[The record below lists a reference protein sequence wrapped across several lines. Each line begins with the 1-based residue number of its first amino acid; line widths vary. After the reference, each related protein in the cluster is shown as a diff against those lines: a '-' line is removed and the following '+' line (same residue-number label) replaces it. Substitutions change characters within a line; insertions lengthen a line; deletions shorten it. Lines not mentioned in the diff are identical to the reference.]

1 MEIPTNS
8 VASGNT
14 LPDLSWITSNLLRS
28 LIQRA
33 QQSLA
38 IRASLGNPD
47 ACPNQILTY
56 GLLYA

>member
-14 LPDLSWITSNLLRS
+14 LPDWSWITSNL
-28 LIQRA
+28 